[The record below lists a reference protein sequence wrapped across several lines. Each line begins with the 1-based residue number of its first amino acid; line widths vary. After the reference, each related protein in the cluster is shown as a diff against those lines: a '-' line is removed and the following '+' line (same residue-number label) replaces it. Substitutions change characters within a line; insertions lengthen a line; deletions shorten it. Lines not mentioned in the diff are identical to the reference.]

1 VPRETYTRDRFDDLP
16 EGSGRVGA
24 HRAENPR
31 LRAGVIVLW
40 ALVATILLVGI
51 GIFGSLIASG
61 RIALIPEST
70 PEPTATAVT
79 EAVVDTSFTVNV
91 LNGTAEAGLA
101 TTMKDEIVAA
111 GWNADSVLPSQASV
125 TDFAETTIYY
135 AFPADEGAARGLA
148 EVIGG
153 ANVALSDVYQPVDD
167 EATGDLDESQNKV
180 LTIVIG
186 LDRTAA
192 GAPTPVS

>member
-1 VPRETYTRDRFDDLP
+1 VPSESFSRDRFDDLP

-31 LRAGVIVLW
+31 LRPGVIVLW

-61 RIALIPEST
+61 RITLIPAPAPT
-70 PEPTATAVT
+70 PTATVVT
-79 EAVVDTSFTVNV
+79 EAVVDTSYSVNV
-91 LNGTAEAGLA
+91 LNATGESGLA
-101 TTMKDEIVAA
+101 TAMTDQIVAA
-111 GWNADSVLPSQASV
+111 GWDPDNVLPSQASDS
-125 TDFAETTIYY
+125 DFPETTVYY
-135 AFPADEGAARGLA
+135 AFPTDEGAARGLA

-167 EATGDLDESQNKV
+167 TGTGDVDESQDKL
-180 LTIVIG
+180 LTVVIG

-192 GAPTPVS
+192 GAATPAS

>member
-1 VPRETYTRDRFDDLP
+1 MPRESFSRDRFDDLS

-31 LRAGVIVLW
+31 LRPGVIVLW

-61 RIALIPEST
+61 RITLT
-70 PEPTATAVT
+70 PAATPTPTATAVT
-79 EAVVDTSFTVNV
+79 EAVVDTSFSVNV
-91 LNGTAEAGLA
+91 LNATGESGLA
-101 TTMKDEIVAA
+101 TTMKDQIVAA
-111 GWNADSVLPSQASV
+111 GWNADSVLPSQAATS
-125 TDFAETTIYY
+125 DFPETTVYY

-167 EATGDLDESQNKV
+167 AETADVDESQSKV
-180 LTIVIG
+180 LTVVIG

-192 GAPTPVS
+192 GAPTPAS

>member
-1 VPRETYTRDRFDDLP
+1 VPRETFSRDRFDDLP

-31 LRAGVIVLW
+31 LRPGVIVLW

-61 RIALIPEST
+61 RISLTPAST
-70 PEPTATAVT
+70 PTPTATIVT
-79 EAVVDTSFTVNV
+79 EAVVDTSYSVNV
-91 LNGTAEAGLA
+91 LNATGESGLA
-101 TTMKDEIVAA
+101 TTMTDQIVAA
-111 GWNADSVLPSQASV
+111 GWSADSVLPSTASQS
-125 TDFAETTIYY
+125 DFAETTVYY
-135 AFPADEGAARGLA
+135 AFPSDEGAARGLA

-153 ANVALSDVYQPVDD
+153 AKVALSDAYQPVDD
-167 EATGDLDESQNKV
+167 TATGDVDESQEKL
-180 LTIVIG
+180 LTVVIG

-192 GAPTPVS
+192 GAPTPAS

>member
-1 VPRETYTRDRFDDLP
+1 MPRESFSRDRFDDLP

-31 LRAGVIVLW
+31 LRPGVIVLW

-61 RIALIPEST
+61 RITLIPAAT
-70 PEPTATAVT
+70 PTPTATVVT
-79 EAVVDTSFTVNV
+79 EAVVDTSFAVNV
-91 LNGTAEAGLA
+91 LNATGESGLA
-101 TTMKDEIVAA
+101 TAMTDQIVAA
-111 GWNADSVLPSQASV
+111 GWSADTVLPSQAGVS
-125 TDFAETTIYY
+125 DFPETTVYY
-135 AFPADEGAARGLA
+135 AFPSDEGAARGLA

-153 ANVALSDVYQPVDD
+153 ADVALSDVYQPVDD
-167 EATGDLDESQNKV
+167 AATGDVDESQSKL
-180 LTIVIG
+180 LTVVIG

-192 GAPTPVS
+192 GAPTPTS